1 MKNHFLISESE
12 KNRILGLHESHKT
25 SHGTSLLNEQEDPLS
40 PTVENGRQKTFVV
53 PQGKKIELY
62 GFKDDDIKLTD
73 TKGTRATYV
82 ITDSGKVPSGLKS
95 KTMIAKLFKPKFE
108 ETEDSIIIKSG
119 PFISK
124 ELGTFG
130 NISDEFGKDDVV
142 QKIALTKPKDVDVEI
157 NF

>member
-12 KNRILGLHESHKT
+12 KNRILGLHESYKT

-40 PTVENGRQKTFVV
+40 PTVENGRQKTFSTK
-53 PQGKKIELY
+53 GKKIELY

-95 KTMIAKLFKPKFE
+95 RAMIAKLFKPKFE

-130 NISDEFGKDDVV
+130 EISDEFGKDGVT
-142 QKIALTKPKDVDVEI
+142 QKIALTKPKDVNVEI

>member
-12 KNRILGLHESHKT
+12 KNRILGLHESYKT

-40 PTVENGRQKTFVV
+40 PTVENGRQKTFFTK
-53 PQGKKIELY
+53 GKKIDLY
-62 GFKDDDIKLTD
+62 GFNDIELQD
-73 TKGTRATYV
+73 TKGSRAIYT
-82 ITDSGKVPSGLKS
+82 ITDSGKVLSGLKS
-95 KTMIAKLFKPKFE
+95 RAKVAELFKPKFE

-130 NISDEFGKDDVV
+130 KISDEFGKDDVT